1 MIMCGIR
8 LSNRAQIYHPL
19 NNKRREIRL
28 LHVSPRQKNR
38 ELIQCHLSAASLD
51 DRPVYEALSYAW
63 GDPRARKSIEL
74 CGRPFRVRK
83 NLWTALKAIHLS
95 DTSRTIW
102 IDAIC
107 INQDDKEERSQ
118 QVKLMREVYRGA
130 EKVIAW
136 LGDDTDDVEHAFG
149 VIEAM
154 SDFPNLH
161 FDPEI
166 PPHHDLAVLEP
177 ESIESLVR
185 FLNRDWWK
193 RVWTFQEMALAFR
206 LEIRCSRR
214 TLTGEKLAAARESF
228 WNHNTCCYSAYSG
241 EYPGDP
247 IADLDK
253 YFSPLTRMYQYA
265 NMTDDFVFPSIMA
278 TFRQRQCTN
287 PQDKVYG
294 YLGLAFGRFR
304 SFVEP
309 NYNKDPGLVFEE
321 TALRIMEKIGSLGPF
336 SLLEGPKSNDIICPS
351 WVPTWEE
358 FEHDFLFEAH
368 YLRFSWLITFN
379 ACRQKSL
386 DMSLLCQGKLKVR
399 GVIVD
404 RIVSDARVPPSHPIK
419 HQTPIFDQWRALARC
434 SNAPYVDPRSTREEA
449 FWLTLLNG
457 SLHEGRRRV
466 PEPEDGEA
474 SSTANEVN
482 ETNLAREDLSRPA
495 NEDRTVLPVHG
506 SAGTPPPP
514 EEVDSR
520 QWHSWWVFMHSP
532 SDFLDLE
539 GLQFNTCVTA
549 ATVNRKFFMT
559 AEGWMGT
566 GPPTARQN
574 DMVVVLNGGLVP
586 YVLRPTWSEMSHAG
600 TTYSEFTILGDCY
613 VHGIMYGEAMDRLD
627 AGVYTEQ
634 EFVLV

>member
-1 MIMCGIR
+1 MLCGMR
-8 LSNRAQIYHPL
+8 LPNRAQIYHSL
-19 NNKRREIRL
+19 HETRHEIRL
-28 LHVSPRQKNR
+28 LHISPGQRATESIK
-38 ELIQCHLSAASLD
+38 CHLSTASLD
-51 DRPVYEALSYAW
+51 DGPVYEALSYVW
-63 GDPRARKSIEL
+63 GDPRRRKSINL
-74 CGRPFRVRK
+74 CGQSFRVRK
-83 NLWTALKAIHLS
+83 NLWSALKAIRLS
-95 DTSRTIW
+95 DTSRTLW

-118 QVKLMREVYRGA
+118 QVKLMGEVYRGA

-136 LGDDTDDVEHAFG
+136 LGDDTDDVEHAFS

-154 SDFPNLH
+154 SDFPDLH
-161 FDPEI
+161 FNPRV
-166 PPHHDLAVLEP
+166 PPHHDPAVLES

-185 FLNRDWWK
+185 FLDRDWWK
-193 RVWTFQEMALAFR
+193 RVWTFQEMALASR
-206 LEIRCSRR
+206 LEIRCGRH
-214 TLTGEKLAAARESF
+214 TLTGEKLAAAQGNF
-228 WNHNTCCYSAYSG
+228 WNHGTCCYSAFSG
-241 EYPGDP
+241 EYPGHP

-253 YFSPLTRMYQYA
+253 YFIPLTRIYQYA

-304 SFVEP
+304 NFVEP
-309 NYNKDPGLVFEE
+309 DYRKDPGLVFEE
-321 TALRIMEKIGSLGPF
+321 TVLRIMEKIGSLGPF
-336 SLLEGPKSNDIICPS
+336 SLLEGPKTNDILCPS

-358 FEHDFLFEAH
+358 FEHDFSFEAH
-368 YLRFSWLITFN
+368 YLRFSWLINFN

-404 RIVSDARVPPSHPIK
+404 RIASDAEVPPHHPIK
-419 HQTPIFDQWRALARC
+419 HQTAIYDQWRALAQY
-434 SNAPYVDPRSTREEA
+434 SNAPYVDQGWTREEA

-457 SLHEGRRRV
+457 SLHQGRGRV
-466 PEPEDGEA
+466 PEPGNGEA
-474 SSTANEVN
+474 SSASNEID
-482 ETNLAREDLSRPA
+482 ETNLARENFNGSA
-495 NEDRTVLPVHG
+495 AEDDIVLPVHG

-520 QWHSWWVFMHSP
+520 LWHNWWAFMHSP
-532 SDFLDLE
+532 SDFLDPE

-549 ATVNRKFFMT
+549 ATVNRKFFIT

-566 GPPTARQN
+566 GPPTTKQN
-574 DMVVVLNGGLVP
+574 DLVVVLNGGLVP
-586 YVLRPTWSEMSHAG
+586 YVLRPTGSEMSHAE
-600 TTYSEFTILGDCY
+600 TMYSEFTILGDCY

-627 AGVYTEQ
+627 AGVYTER